1 MANGKVITGY
11 SMPIVAKYTFSN
23 NTISYTNAMPL
34 ARGVEVSMEVE
45 TGDATN
51 FYADNTIAEA
61 VAGQFNGATA
71 TLTVDGLKD
80 DARDLIAGIT
90 TKGTIAVGDK
100 TVATA
105 VYDDLQV
112 IPYVG
117 IGFVVRYM
125 ENGVTTYAPV
135 ILPKAQFSPEGLDA
149 ATQGESVEFQT
160 TELQA
165 TVMRADDANH
175 SWKVVAADQSTEA
188 AAVNT
193 INAYFGAY
201 PVITT

>member
-11 SMPIVAKYTFSN
+11 SNPIVAKYTYSS
-23 NTISYTNAMPL
+23 NTISYSDIMPL
-34 ARGVEVSMEVE
+34 ARGVEVQMEVE
-45 TGDATN
+45 IGDPTN
-51 FYADNTIAEA
+51 FFADNTIAEA

-80 DARDLIAGIT
+80 AARDLIAGLVT
-90 TKGTIAVGDK
+90 SKTIVVGSS
-100 TVATA
+100 TVGAK

-135 ILPKAQFSPEGLDA
+135 ILPKAQFSPESLNA

-160 TELQA
+160 TDLQA
-165 TVMRADDANH
+165 TVMRADDASH
-175 SWKVVAADQSTEA
+175 SWKVVVEDQATEA
-188 AAVNT
+188 AAIAA
-193 INAYFGAY
+193 INAYFAA
-201 PVITT
+201 

>member
-11 SMPIVAKYTFSN
+11 SQPIVAKYAYSQG
-23 NTISYTNAMPL
+23 TISYTNTTPL
-34 ARGVEVSMEVE
+34 ARGVEVDMEVE
-45 TGDATN
+45 IGDATN
-51 FYADNTIAEA
+51 FFADNTISES

-80 DARDLIAGIT
+80 TARNLIAGLVT
-90 TKGTIAVGDK
+90 TKSILVNSS
-100 TVATA
+100 TVTA
-105 VYDDLQV
+105 KAYDDLQV

-135 ILPKAQFSPEGLDA
+135 ILPKAQFSPESLKA
-149 ATQGESVEFQT
+149 ATQEDSVEFQT

-175 SWKVVAADQSTEA
+175 TWKVIAEDQATEA
-188 AAVNT
+188 AAVAV
-193 INAYFGAY
+193 INAYFAA
-201 PVITT
+201 

>member
-1 MANGKVITGY
+1 MANGKFITGY
-11 SMPIVAKYTFSN
+11 SQPIVAKYTYSS
-23 NTISYTNAMPL
+23 NTISYSDVMPL
-34 ARGVEVSMEVE
+34 ARGVEVQMEVE
-45 TGDATN
+45 IGDATN
-51 FYADNTIAEA
+51 FFADNTIAEA

-71 TLTVDGLKD
+71 TFTVDGLKD
-80 DARDLIAGIT
+80 AARNLIAGLVT
-90 TKGTIAVGDK
+90 TKSIPVSSS
-100 TVATA
+100 TVSAK

-135 ILPKAQFSPEGLDA
+135 ILPKAQFSPESLNA

-175 SWKVVAADQSTEA
+175 SWKVVAEDQATEA
-188 AAVNT
+188 AAVAV
-193 INAYFGAY
+193 INAYFA
-201 PVITT
+201 

>member
-11 SMPIVAKYTFSN
+11 SKPIVAKYTYADS
-23 NTISYTNAMPL
+23 TISYSNKTPL
-34 ARGVEVSMEVE
+34 ARGVEVDMEVE
-45 TGDATN
+45 IGDATN
-51 FYADNTIAEA
+51 FFADNTISES

-80 DARDLIAGIT
+80 TARDLIAGLVT
-90 TKGTIAVGDK
+90 TKTLVVNSS
-100 TVATA
+100 TVTA
-105 VYDDLQV
+105 KAYDDLQV

-135 ILPKAQFSPEGLDA
+135 ILPKAQFSPESLKA

-160 TELQA
+160 TELTA

-175 SWKVVAADQSTEA
+175 TWKVVAEDQATEA
-188 AAVNT
+188 AAVAV
-193 INAYFGAY
+193 IEAYFA
-201 PVITT
+201 

>member
-11 SMPIVAKYTFSN
+11 SQPIVAKYVYSS
-23 NTISYTNAMPL
+23 NTISYTDKTPL
-34 ARGVEVSMEVE
+34 ARGVEVDLEVE
-45 TGDATN
+45 IGDATN
-51 FYADNTIAEA
+51 FFADNTIAES

-80 DARDLIAGIT
+80 TARDLIAGLVT
-90 TKGTIAVGDK
+90 TKTIIANSS
-100 TVATA
+100 TVTA
-105 VYDDLQV
+105 KAYDDLQV

-125 ENGVTTYAPV
+125 ENGNTTYAPV
-135 ILPKAQFSPEGLDA
+135 ILPKAQFSPESIKA

-175 SWKVVAADQSTEA
+175 TWKIVAADQATEA
-188 AAVNT
+188 AAAAV
-193 INAYFGAY
+193 INAYFA
-201 PVITT
+201 

>member
-23 NTISYTNAMPL
+23 NTISYTDAMPL

-80 DARDLIAGIT
+80 AARDLIAGIT
-90 TKGTIAVGDK
+90 TKGTILVGDK

>member
-11 SMPIVAKYTFSN
+11 SNPIVAKYSYSS
-23 NTISYTNAMPL
+23 NTISYSDIMPL
-34 ARGVEVSMEVE
+34 ARGVEVQMEVE
-45 TGDATN
+45 IGDPTN
-51 FYADNTIAEA
+51 FFADNTIAEA

-80 DARDLIAGIT
+80 AARNLIAGLVTNKTIT
-90 TKGTIAVGDK
+90 VGSS
-100 TVATA
+100 TVGAK

-135 ILPKAQFSPEGLDA
+135 ILPKAQFSPESLNA

-160 TELQA
+160 TDLQA
-165 TVMRADDANH
+165 TVMRADDAAH
-175 SWKVVAADQSTEA
+175 SWKIVAEDQNTEA
-188 AAVNT
+188 DAIAV
-193 INAYFGAY
+193 INAYFAA
-201 PVITT
+201 

>member
-11 SMPIVAKYTFSN
+11 SQPIVAKYTYSS
-23 NTISYTNAMPL
+23 NTISYTNVTPL
-34 ARGVEVSMEVE
+34 ARGVEVQMEVE
-45 TGDATN
+45 IGDATN
-51 FYADNTIAEA
+51 FFADNTIAEA

-80 DARDLIAGIT
+80 TARNLIAGLT
-90 TKGTIAVGDK
+90 TSKQILVGTS
-100 TVATA
+100 TVNAK

-135 ILPKAQFSPEGLDA
+135 ILPKAQFSPESLQA

-165 TVMRADDANH
+165 TVMRADDTNH
-175 SWKVVAADQSTEA
+175 SWKVVAEDQATEA
-188 AAVNT
+188 AAVAV
-193 INAYFGAY
+193 INAYFA
-201 PVITT
+201 

>member
-11 SMPIVAKYTFSN
+11 SQPIVAKYTYSS
-23 NTISYTNAMPL
+23 NTISYTNVTPL
-34 ARGVEVSMEVE
+34 ARGVEVQMEVE
-45 TGDATN
+45 IGDATN
-51 FYADNTIAEA
+51 FFADNTIAEA

-71 TLTVDGLKD
+71 TFTVDGLKD
-80 DARDLIAGIT
+80 TARDLIAGLVT
-90 TKGTIAVGDK
+90 TKSIPVSSS
-100 TVATA
+100 TVTA
-105 VYDDLQV
+105 KVYDDLQV

-135 ILPKAQFSPEGLDA
+135 ILPKAQFSPESLNA

-165 TVMRADDANH
+165 TVMRADDTNH
-175 SWKVVAADQSTEA
+175 SWKVVAADQATEA
-188 AAVNT
+188 AAVAV
-193 INAYFGAY
+193 INAYFA
-201 PVITT
+201 

>member
-11 SMPIVAKYTFSN
+11 SQPIVAKYTFSS
-23 NTISYTNAMPL
+23 NTISYSNTTPL
-34 ARGVEVSMEVE
+34 ARGVEVQMEVE

-71 TLTVDGLKD
+71 TFTVDGLKD
-80 DARDLIAGIT
+80 TARNLIAGLVTSGSIT
-90 TKGTIAVGDK
+90 VTSGT
-100 TVATA
+100 TVATK

-135 ILPKAQFSPEGLDA
+135 IFPKAQFSPESLNA

-165 TVMRADDANH
+165 TIMRADDANH
-175 SWKVVAADQSTEA
+175 SWKVVAEDQTTEA
-188 AAVNT
+188 AAVAA
-193 INAYFGAY
+193 INAYFS
-201 PVITT
+201 

>member
-11 SMPIVAKYTFSN
+11 SQPIVAKYTYSS
-23 NTISYTNAMPL
+23 NTISYSDITPL
-34 ARGVEVSMEVE
+34 ARGVEVQMEVE
-45 TGDATN
+45 IGDATN
-51 FYADNTIAEA
+51 FFADNTIAEA

-71 TLTVDGLKD
+71 TFTVDGLKD
-80 DARDLIAGIT
+80 TARDLIAGLVT
-90 TKGTIAVGDK
+90 TKSIPVSSS
-100 TVATA
+100 TVTA
-105 VYDDLQV
+105 KVYDDLQV

-135 ILPKAQFSPEGLDA
+135 ILPKAQFSPESLNA

-165 TVMRADDANH
+165 TVMRADDTNH
-175 SWKVVAADQSTEA
+175 SWKVVAADQATEA
-188 AAVNT
+188 AAVAV
-193 INAYFGAY
+193 INAYFA
-201 PVITT
+201 

>member
-11 SMPIVAKYTFSN
+11 SKPIVAKYVYN
-23 NTISYTNAMPL
+23 QGTISYTDKTAL
-34 ARGVEVSMEVE
+34 ARGVEVDLEVE
-45 TGDATN
+45 IGDATN
-51 FYADNTIAEA
+51 FFADNTIAES

-80 DARDLIAGIT
+80 TARDLIAGLVT
-90 TKGTIAVGDK
+90 SKTIIANSS
-100 TVATA
+100 TVTA
-105 VYDDLQV
+105 KAYDDLQV

-125 ENGVTTYAPV
+125 ENGVTSYAPV
-135 ILPKAQFSPEGLDA
+135 ILPKAQFSPESIKA

-165 TVMRADDANH
+165 TVMRADDDNH
-175 SWKVVAADQSTEA
+175 TWKIIAQDQTTEA
-188 AAVNT
+188 KAVGV
-193 INAYFGAY
+193 IEAYFAS
-201 PVITT
+201 

>member
-11 SMPIVAKYTFSN
+11 SNPIVAKYTFSN
-23 NTISYTNAMPL
+23 NAIVYSDKMPL
-34 ARGVEVSMEVE
+34 ARGVEVSMDVEV
-45 TGDATN
+45 GDATN

-80 DARDLIAGIT
+80 AARNLIAGIVT
-90 TKGTIAVGDK
+90 EGTI
-100 TVATA
+100 TVDGNT
-105 VYDDLQV
+105 VNTVEYDDLQV

-135 ILPKAQFSPEGLDA
+135 ILPKAQFSPEGLEA
-149 ATQGESVEFQT
+149 ATQGEEVEFQT
-160 TELQA
+160 TELTA
-165 TVMRADDANH
+165 TIMRADDANH
-175 SWKVVAADQSTEA
+175 KWKVIAEDQTTEA
-188 AAVNT
+188 AAVAV
-193 INAYFGAY
+193 INAYF
-201 PVITT
+201 TT

>member
-11 SMPIVAKYTFSN
+11 SKPIIAKYSYTGG
-23 NTISYTNAMPL
+23 TISYTNITPL
-34 ARGVEVSMEVE
+34 ARGVEVSMDVE
-45 TGDATN
+45 IGDATN
-51 FYADNTIAEA
+51 FFADNTISES

-80 DARDLIAGIT
+80 TARNLIAGLVT
-90 TKGTIAVGDK
+90 SKTIPVNSS
-100 TVATA
+100 TVNAM

-125 ENGVTTYAPV
+125 ENGVITYAPI
-135 ILPKAQFSPEGLDA
+135 ILPKAQFSPESLKA

-160 TELQA
+160 TELTA
-165 TVMRADDANH
+165 TVMRADDDNH
-175 SWKVVAADQSTEA
+175 SWKVVCEDQTTEA
-188 AAVNT
+188 LAVAA
-193 INAYFGAY
+193 INAYFS
-201 PVITT
+201 

>member
-11 SMPIVAKYTFSN
+11 SQPIVAKYSYSD
-23 NTISYTNAMPL
+23 NTISYTNVMPL
-34 ARGVEVSMEVE
+34 ARGVEVQMEVE
-45 TGDATN
+45 IGDATN
-51 FYADNTIAEA
+51 FFADNTIAEA

-71 TLTVDGLKD
+71 TLTIDGLKD
-80 DARDLIAGIT
+80 SARNLIAGLVT
-90 TKGTIAVGDK
+90 SKTIIANSS
-100 TVATA
+100 TVAA
-105 VYDDLQV
+105 KVYDDLQV

-135 ILPKAQFSPEGLDA
+135 ILPKAQFSPESLNA
-149 ATQGESVEFQT
+149 ATQEDSVEFQT

-175 SWKVVAADQSTEA
+175 SWKVVAEDQTTEA
-188 AAVNT
+188 AAVAV
-193 INAYFGAY
+193 INAYFAG
-201 PVITT
+201 T

>member
-11 SMPIVAKYTFSN
+11 SQPIVAKYSYSS
-23 NTISYTNAMPL
+23 NTISYSNVMPL
-34 ARGVEVSMEVE
+34 ARGVEVEMEVE
-45 TGDATN
+45 IGDATN
-51 FYADNTIAEA
+51 FFADNTIAEA

-71 TLTVDGLKD
+71 TFTVDGLKD
-80 DARDLIAGIT
+80 TARNLIAGLVT
-90 TKGTIAVGDK
+90 SKTIIANSS
-100 TVATA
+100 TVTA
-105 VYDDLQV
+105 KVYDDLQV

-135 ILPKAQFSPEGLDA
+135 ILPKAQFSPESLNA
-149 ATQGESVEFQT
+149 ATQGEEVEFQT

-175 SWKVVAADQSTEA
+175 SWKVVAEDQATEA
-188 AAVNT
+188 AAVAV
-193 INAYFGAY
+193 INAYFAA
-201 PVITT
+201 

>member
-11 SMPIVAKYTFSN
+11 SQPIVAKYTYSS
-23 NTISYTNAMPL
+23 NTISYSNVTPL
-34 ARGVEVSMEVE
+34 ARGVEVQMEVE
-45 TGDATN
+45 IGDATN
-51 FYADNTIAEA
+51 FFADNTIAEA

-80 DARDLIAGIT
+80 TARNLIAGLT
-90 TKGTIAVGDK
+90 TSKQILVGTS
-100 TVATA
+100 TVNAK

-135 ILPKAQFSPEGLDA
+135 ILPKAQFSPESLNA
-149 ATQGESVEFQT
+149 ATQGEAVEFQT

-175 SWKVVAADQSTEA
+175 SWKVVAEDQATEA
-188 AAVNT
+188 AAVAV
-193 INAYFGAY
+193 INAYFS
-201 PVITT
+201 

>member
-11 SMPIVAKYTFSN
+11 SMPIVAKYNFSN
-23 NTISYTNAMPL
+23 NTISYTNAMAL
-34 ARGVEVSMEVE
+34 ARGVEVSMDVD

-80 DARDLIAGIT
+80 AARDLIAGIT
-90 TKGTIAVGDK
+90 TKGSLVVDGK

-125 ENGVTTYAPV
+125 ENGVTSYAPV
-135 ILPKAQFSPEGLDA
+135 ILPKAQFSPEGLEA

-160 TELQA
+160 TELEA
-165 TVMRADDANH
+165 TVMRADDTNH
-175 SWKVVAADQSTEA
+175 SWKVVAADQDTEA
-188 AAVNT
+188 NAVAVIYT
-193 INAYFGAY
+193 YFGAY
-201 PVITT
+201 PIITT

>member
-11 SMPIVAKYTFSN
+11 SKPIIAKYVYN
-23 NTISYTNAMPL
+23 QGTISYSDKTPL
-34 ARGVEVSMEVE
+34 ARGVEVSMDVE
-45 TGDATN
+45 IGDATN
-51 FYADNTIAEA
+51 FFADNTISES

-80 DARDLIAGIT
+80 TARDLIAGLVTST
-90 TKGTIAVGDK
+90 TIIANSS
-100 TVATA
+100 TVVAK

-135 ILPKAQFSPEGLDA
+135 ILPKAQFSPESLKA

-160 TELQA
+160 TDLVA
-165 TVMRADDANH
+165 TIMRADDANH
-175 SWKVVAADQSTEA
+175 SWKIVAADQTTEA
-188 AAVNT
+188 AAVAV
-193 INAYFGAY
+193 INAYF
-201 PVITT
+201 TT

>member
-11 SMPIVAKYTFSN
+11 SKPIIAKYSYTGG
-23 NTISYTNAMPL
+23 TISYTDTTPL
-34 ARGVEVSMEVE
+34 ARGVEVSMDVE
-45 TGDATN
+45 IGDATN
-51 FYADNTIAEA
+51 FFADNTISES

-80 DARDLIAGIT
+80 TARNLIAGLVT
-90 TKGTIAVGDK
+90 TKNIVVSTATSGTV
-100 TVATA
+100 TA
-105 VYDDLQV
+105 KVYDDLQV

-135 ILPKAQFSPEGLDA
+135 ILPKAQFSPESLKA

-165 TVMRADDANH
+165 TVMRADDDNH
-175 SWKVVAADQSTEA
+175 SWKIIAEDQTTEA
-188 AAVNT
+188 NAVAV
-193 INAYFGAY
+193 INAYFAA
-201 PVITT
+201 

>member
-11 SMPIVAKYTFSN
+11 SQPIVAKYTYSS
-23 NTISYTNAMPL
+23 NTISYSNVMPL
-34 ARGVEVSMEVE
+34 ARGVEVEMEVE
-45 TGDATN
+45 IGDATN
-51 FYADNTIAEA
+51 FFADNTIAEA

-71 TLTVDGLKD
+71 TFTVDGLKD
-80 DARDLIAGIT
+80 TARNLIAGLVT
-90 TKGTIAVGDK
+90 SKTIIANSS
-100 TVATA
+100 TVTA
-105 VYDDLQV
+105 KVYDDLQV

-135 ILPKAQFSPEGLDA
+135 ILPKAQFSPESLNA
-149 ATQGESVEFQT
+149 ATQGEEVEFQT

-175 SWKVVAADQSTEA
+175 SWKVVAEDQATEA
-188 AAVNT
+188 AAVAV
-193 INAYFGAY
+193 INAYFAA
-201 PVITT
+201 

>member
-11 SMPIVAKYTFSN
+11 SQPIVAKYTYSS
-23 NTISYTNAMPL
+23 NTISYTDVMPL
-34 ARGVEVSMEVE
+34 ARGVEVQMEVE
-45 TGDATN
+45 IGDATN
-51 FYADNTIAEA
+51 FFADNTIAEA

-71 TLTVDGLKD
+71 TFTVDGLKD
-80 DARDLIAGIT
+80 AARDLIAGLVTST
-90 TKGTIAVGDK
+90 TIIANSS
-100 TVATA
+100 TVTA
-105 VYDDLQV
+105 KVYDDLQV

-135 ILPKAQFSPEGLDA
+135 ILPKAQFSPESLNA

-165 TVMRADDANH
+165 TVMRADDASH
-175 SWKVVAADQSTEA
+175 SWKVVAEDQTTEA
-188 AAVNT
+188 KAVAV
-193 INAYFGAY
+193 INAYFA
-201 PVITT
+201 

>member
-11 SMPIVAKYTFSN
+11 SQPIVAKYTYSS
-23 NTISYTNAMPL
+23 NTISYTNATPL
-34 ARGVEVSMEVE
+34 ARGVEVQMEVE
-45 TGDATN
+45 IGDATN
-51 FYADNTIAEA
+51 FFADNTIAEA

-71 TLTVDGLKD
+71 TFTVDGLKD
-80 DARDLIAGIT
+80 TARNLIAGLT
-90 TKGTIAVGDK
+90 TSKQILVGTS
-100 TVATA
+100 TVNAK

-135 ILPKAQFSPEGLDA
+135 ILPKAQFSPESLNA
-149 ATQGESVEFQT
+149 ATQGEEVEFQT

-175 SWKVVAADQSTEA
+175 SWKVVAEDQATEA
-188 AAVNT
+188 AAVAV
-193 INAYFGAY
+193 INAYFA
-201 PVITT
+201 

>member
-11 SMPIVAKYTFSN
+11 SKPIIAKYSFSD
-23 NTISYTNAMPL
+23 NTISYSNKTPL
-34 ARGVEVSMEVE
+34 ARGVEVDMEVE
-45 TGDATN
+45 IGDATN
-51 FYADNTIAEA
+51 FFADNTISES

-71 TLTVDGLKD
+71 TFTVDGLKD
-80 DARDLIAGIT
+80 TARNLIAGLVT
-90 TKGTIAVGDK
+90 SK
-100 TVATA
+100 TMIVNSSTVSAK

-135 ILPKAQFSPEGLDA
+135 ILPKAQFSPESLKA

-175 SWKVVAADQSTEA
+175 SWKVVAEDQTTEA
-188 AAVNT
+188 AAVAV
-193 INAYFGAY
+193 IEAYFAA
-201 PVITT
+201 

>member
-11 SMPIVAKYTFSN
+11 SQPIVAKYTYSS
-23 NTISYTNAMPL
+23 NTISYSNTTPL
-34 ARGVEVSMEVE
+34 ARGVEVQMEVE
-45 TGDATN
+45 IGDATN

-71 TLTVDGLKD
+71 TFTVDGLKD
-80 DARDLIAGIT
+80 TARNLIAGLVTSGSIT
-90 TKGTIAVGDK
+90 VSTAT
-100 TVATA
+100 TVATK

-135 ILPKAQFSPEGLDA
+135 IFPKAQFSPESLNA

-160 TELQA
+160 TDLQA
-165 TVMRADDANH
+165 TIMRADDANH
-175 SWKVVAADQSTEA
+175 SWKIVAEDQTTEA
-188 AAVNT
+188 AAVAA
-193 INAYFGAY
+193 INAYFGASA
-201 PVITT
+201 

>member
-11 SMPIVAKYTFSN
+11 SNPIVAKYTFSN
-23 NTISYTNAMPL
+23 NAIAYSDKMPL
-34 ARGVEVSMEVE
+34 ARGVEVSMDVEV
-45 TGDATN
+45 GDATN

-80 DARDLIAGIT
+80 AARNLIAGIT
-90 TKGTIAVGDK
+90 STGTITVGTD
-100 TVATA
+100 TVNT
-105 VYDDLQV
+105 VIYDDLQV

-135 ILPKAQFSPEGLDA
+135 ILPKAQFSPEGLEA
-149 ATQGESVEFQT
+149 ATQGEEVEFQT
-160 TELQA
+160 TELTA
-165 TVMRADDANH
+165 TVMRADDTHH
-175 SWKVVAADQSTEA
+175 SWKVIAEDQDTEA
-188 AAVNT
+188 DAVAV
-193 INAYFGAY
+193 INAYF
-201 PVITT
+201 TTT

>member
-11 SMPIVAKYTFSN
+11 SKPIVAKYVYN
-23 NTISYTNAMPL
+23 QGTISYTDVTPL
-34 ARGVEVSMEVE
+34 ARGVEVNLEVE
-45 TGDATN
+45 IGDATN
-51 FYADNTIAEA
+51 FFADNTIAES

-71 TLTVDGLKD
+71 TLTVDGLKAT
-80 DARDLIAGIT
+80 ARDLIAGLVT
-90 TKGTIAVGDK
+90 SKTIIANSS
-100 TVATA
+100 TVSAKA
-105 VYDDLQV
+105 YDDLQV

-125 ENGVTTYAPV
+125 ENGVTSYAPV
-135 ILPKAQFSPEGLDA
+135 ILPKAQFSPESISA

-175 SWKVVAADQSTEA
+175 TWKVVAEDQTTEA
-188 AAVNT
+188 LAVGV
-193 INAYFGAY
+193 IEGYFNA
-201 PVITT
+201 

>member
-11 SMPIVAKYTFSN
+11 SQPIVAKYSYSS
-23 NTISYTNAMPL
+23 NTISYSNVMPL
-34 ARGVEVSMEVE
+34 ARGVEVDMEVE
-45 TGDATN
+45 IGDATN
-51 FYADNTIAEA
+51 FFANNTIAEA
-61 VAGQFNGATA
+61 VAGQFNGATC

-80 DARDLIAGIT
+80 TARNLIAGLVTSKNIT
-90 TKGTIAVGDK
+90 VGTS
-100 TVATA
+100 TVASK

-135 ILPKAQFSPEGLDA
+135 ILPKAQFSPESIKA

-165 TVMRADDANH
+165 TVMRADDSNH
-175 SWKVVAADQSTEA
+175 SWKVVAEDQATEA
-188 AAVNT
+188 AAVAV
-193 INAYFGAY
+193 IEAYF
-201 PVITT
+201 TS

>member
-23 NTISYTNAMPL
+23 NTISYTDAMPL

-80 DARDLIAGIT
+80 AARDLIAGIT
-90 TKGTIAVGDK
+90 TKGTITVGDK

-175 SWKVVAADQSTEA
+175 SWKVVAADQTTEA